1 MFDAKHLDAIFFNI
15 FPSQMVK
22 KAAPT
27 EPTPQKV
34 PKAKED
40 KVRKYYSNGKTS
52 FEELMYIS
60 YA

>member
-27 EPTPQKV
+27 EPTPQKM
-34 PKAKED
+34 PKAKEE
-40 KVRKYYSNGKTS
+40 KVREQPQYSDG
-52 FEELMYIS
+52 
-60 YA
+60 

>member
-1 MFDAKHLDAIFFNI
+1 MFDTKHLDTIFNI
-15 FPSQMVK
+15 FLSQMPVK

-40 KVRKYYSNGKTS
+40 KVRK
-52 FEELMYIS
+52 
-60 YA
+60 

>member
-1 MFDAKHLDAIFFNI
+1 MFDTKHLDTIFNI
-15 FPSQMVK
+15 FLSQMPVK

-40 KVRKYYSNGKTS
+40 KVRKYSYQSNGKTS
-52 FEELMYIS
+52 FKQLIYS
-60 YA
+60 